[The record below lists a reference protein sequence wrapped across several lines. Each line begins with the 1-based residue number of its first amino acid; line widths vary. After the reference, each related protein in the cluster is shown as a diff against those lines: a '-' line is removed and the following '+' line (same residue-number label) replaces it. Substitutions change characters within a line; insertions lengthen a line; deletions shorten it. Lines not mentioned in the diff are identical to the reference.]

1 MLRKLSQNPARF
13 WNARVRIIRTTS
25 ELSEFCG
32 IARTHD
38 FVAVDTEFAR
48 ERTYFPRLLLVQI
61 AHPGD
66 GESAVLVDVLAEAL
80 SLDPVF
86 ELFQDESVVKVLHS
100 ARQDLEIFHN
110 LRGALPR
117 PLFDTQVAAMACG
130 YPEQV
135 GYDTLAKEIAGAN
148 IDKSARMSDWS
159 RRPLSKKQA
168 EYALSDVT
176 HLRRVYVELE
186 SRLRASNRREW
197 VEEYFEELLNPDLYV
212 HDPGEAWKRV
222 RTKNRSPEFLSV
234 VRELARYREETARK
248 ENVPRGRVF
257 RDEAIVE
264 LASAKPGSRSQL
276 GELRFLPGQCR
287 RGDVADKILGAVK
300 RGIECPK
307 DKRPAAVAMERRPPA
322 NGDVLAL
329 LRVLLK
335 AKAQEAGVAQIMI
348 ASSSELEQFAAG
360 CGGGRLLTGW
370 RREVFGDDALSLR
383 EGSMALRIADGAVTA
398 VRVAR

>member
-1 MLRKLSQNPARF
+1 M
-13 WNARVRIIRTTS
+13 RIIRTTS
-25 ELSEFCG
+25 ELREFCG

-61 AHPGD
+61 AYPGD
-66 GESAVLVDVLAEAL
+66 EESAVLVDVLAEGL
-80 SLDPVF
+80 SLDPAF
-86 ELFQDESVVKVLHS
+86 ELFQDEAVVKVLHS
-100 ARQDLEIFHN
+100 ARQDLEIFYN
-110 LRGALPR
+110 LRGVLPR

-130 YPEQV
+130 YVDQV
-135 GYDTLAKEIAGAN
+135 GYDTLAKEIANAH

-159 RRPLSKKQA
+159 RRPLTKKQA

-176 HLRRVYVELE
+176 HLRRIYVELE
-186 SRLRASNRREW
+186 SRLRASNRRDW
-197 VEEYFEELLNPDLYV
+197 VEEYFEELLNPNLYV

-264 LASAKPGSRSQL
+264 LASAKPRSRSQL

-287 RGDVADKILGAVK
+287 RSKVADEILDAVK
-300 RGIECPK
+300 RGLECPK
-307 DKRPAAVAMERRPPA
+307 DQRPAAVAAERRPPV

-335 AKAQEAGVAQIMI
+335 AKAQEAGIAQSMI
-348 ASSSELEQFAAG
+348 AVSSELEQFAAG
-360 CGGGRLLTGW
+360 CSSGRILTGW
-370 RREVFGDDALSLR
+370 RHDVFGQDALSLR

-398 VRVAR
+398 VRVGR

>member
-1 MLRKLSQNPARF
+1 M
-13 WNARVRIIRTTS
+13 RIIRTTS

-61 AHPGD
+61 AYPGD
-66 GESAVLVDVLAEAL
+66 GESAVLVDVLAKGI
-80 SLDPVF
+80 SLDPLF

-110 LRGALPR
+110 LRGVFPR

-176 HLRRVYVELE
+176 HLRRIYVELE
-186 SRLRASNRREW
+186 SRLRSSNRRDW
-197 VEEYFEELLNPDLYV
+197 VEEYFEELMNPDLYV

-248 ENVPRGRVF
+248 DNVPRGRVF

-264 LASAKPGSRSQL
+264 LASAKPRTRSQL

-287 RGDVADKILGAVK
+287 RADVADAILGAVK
-300 RGIECPK
+300 RGVECPK
-307 DKRPAAVAMERRPPA
+307 DQRPAVAMERRLSA

-348 ASSSELEQFAAG
+348 ASSLELERFAAG
-360 CGGGRLLTGW
+360 CDGGRLLTGW

-383 EGSMALRIADGAVTA
+383 EGSMALRIANGAVTA

>member
-1 MLRKLSQNPARF
+1 M
-13 WNARVRIIRTTS
+13 RIIRTTS

-32 IARTHD
+32 IARKHD

-61 AHPGD
+61 AYPGD
-66 GESAVLVDVLAEAL
+66 GDSAALVDVLAKGI

-86 ELFQDESVVKVLHS
+86 ELFQDKSVVKVLHS

-110 LRGALPR
+110 LRGVFPR

-176 HLRRVYVELE
+176 HLRRIYVELE
-186 SRLRASNRREW
+186 SRLRASNRRDW
-197 VEEYFEELLNPDLYV
+197 VEEYFEELMNPDLYV

-248 ENVPRGRVF
+248 DNVPRGRVF

-264 LASAKPGSRSQL
+264 LASAKPKTRSQL

-287 RGDVADKILGAVK
+287 RSDVADEILGAVK
-300 RGIECPK
+300 RGVECPK
-307 DKRPAAVAMERRPPA
+307 DKRPAVAMDRRPSA

-348 ASSSELEQFAAG
+348 ASSSELERFAAG
-360 CGGGRLLTGW
+360 CGGRLLTGW
-370 RREVFGDDALSLR
+370 RREVFGQDALSLR

-398 VRVAR
+398 VRVAD

>member
-1 MLRKLSQNPARF
+1 M
-13 WNARVRIIRTTS
+13 RIIRTTS

-61 AHPGD
+61 AYPGD
-66 GESAVLVDVLAEAL
+66 GESAVLVDVLAKGI
-80 SLDPVF
+80 SLDPLF

-110 LRGALPR
+110 LQGVFPR

-176 HLRRVYVELE
+176 HLRQIYVELE
-186 SRLRASNRREW
+186 SRLRSSNRRDW
-197 VEEYFEELLNPDLYV
+197 VEEYFEELMNPDLYV

-248 ENVPRGRVF
+248 DNVPRGRVF

-264 LASAKPGSRSQL
+264 LASAKPRTRSQL

-287 RGDVADKILGAVK
+287 RADVADAILGAVK
-300 RGIECPK
+300 RGVECPK
-307 DKRPAAVAMERRPPA
+307 DQRPAVAMERRLSA

-348 ASSSELEQFAAG
+348 ASSSELERFAAG
-360 CGGGRLLTGW
+360 CDGGRLLTGW

-383 EGSMALRIADGAVTA
+383 EGSMALRIANGAVTA